1 MDNNIP
7 HLFVD
12 CSKIKLFWIGVQDRL
27 SNLNEPVQVLS
38 TVDIIFGIPKCSA
51 FAFNFVILHAK
62 WFIHLQRKEDIVD
75 IRKFWLYIKNVLI
88 VEKEIAV
95 SRKNLVFF
103 NKFMRPIVNLVIPI
117 HKLELHR
124 YPA

>member
-1 MDNNIP
+1 M
-7 HLFVD
+7 
-12 CSKIKLFWIGVQDRL
+12 KDRL

-38 TVDIIFGIPKCSA
+38 TADIIFGIPKRSA
-51 FAFNFVILHAK
+51 FAFNFVILHAN

-75 IRKFWLYIKNVLI
+75 KRKFWLHIKNVLI

-103 NKFMRPIVNLVIPI
+103 NKFGYCISIGCISQCVLRCAVRCLYIVFTCVCMYLKLPICLVW
-117 HKLELHR
+117 R
-124 YPA
+124 